1 LEANPFPELNAVRAL
16 KIANQMALGLRR
28 RLAVVINDVLSRVDN
43 SVLEEVQLQHYKK
56 VALDSKK
63 LQEIRHKIS
72 DAVDDQTIEK
82 VVVTST
88 ANFQPEFNF
97 DDPLMQSE
105 FLKSGLNQSS
115 RNYTLRLSVLLQ
127 RM

>member
-1 LEANPFPELNAVRAL
+1 MRAL